1 MKTLIFNGS
10 PRKGNT
16 CVAIDAVIKG
26 MDAAGGF
33 EIDVI
38 EADNVSVSGC
48 IACMNCGCVG
58 NCVFDDD
65 TNDIIDAVEAA
76 DAIIF
81 ATPVY
86 WWGMTAQLKLIVD
99 KFYCRFEKLATMPKK
114 VGVIVIGESEQDDP
128 QYKLIP
134 KQFECIC
141 EYLGWDMLFAK
152 TYTAGE
158 AGVLAQD
165 EDAVAELEGLYDAF
179 L

>member
-1 MKTLIFNGS
+1 MKVLIFNGS

-16 CVAIDAVIKG
+16 CVAIDAVEKG
-26 MDAAGGF
+26 MADAGGF
-33 EIDVI
+33 DVTEI
-38 EADNVSVSGC
+38 EAYNVGVSAC
-48 IACMNCGCVG
+48 IACLQCGCESE
-58 NCVFDDD
+58 CVFDDD

-99 KFYCRFEKLATMPKK
+99 KLYCRFEKLRTMPKK
-114 VGVIVIGESEQDDP
+114 VGAIVIGEAEQDDP
-128 QYKLIP
+128 QYKIIP

-141 EYLGWDMLFAK
+141 DCLGWDMMFAK

-158 AGVLAQD
+158 AGVLA
-165 EDAVAELEGLYDAF
+165 ENKTAVEELEGIYEVF